1 LTVPSRERSVTFT
14 IQRSINCEIWGTE
27 IMGKRMHALLLVTGS
42 VVALSACDRAVTP
55 APSKAGEVDVLVGAW
70 RSHLQVNNGAFA
82 GMQGLEFMYVFNLGG
97 TMTES
102 SNYDASP
109 PVQPAYGVW
118 RKTAARQFEARYE
131 FYNTRPPAAFGE
143 IVKGGG
149 WVPDGYG
156 LFVEKI
162 VLAEDGQSFTSS
174 MTYTMFDNTGKRTDA
189 GGGATGTATRIG
201 F

>member
-1 LTVPSRERSVTFT
+1 
-14 IQRSINCEIWGTE
+14 
-27 IMGKRMHALLLVTGS
+27 MGKLVRTLFLVTCS
-42 VVALSACDRAVTP
+42 AVALSACEQAATL
-55 APSKAGEVDVLVGAW
+55 APSKAGEADELVGAW
-70 RSHLQVNNGAFA
+70 RSQLQVNSGAFA

-118 RKTAARQFEARYE
+118 RKTGAREFEARYE
-131 FYNTRPPAAFGE
+131 FYNTKPPGAFGE

-149 WVPDGYG
+149 WGPDGYG
-156 LFVEKI
+156 LFIEKI
-162 VLAEDGQSFTSS
+162 VLSEDRHSFTSTMS
-174 MTYTMFDNTGKRTDA
+174 YTMYDNSGKPTDA
-189 GGGATGTATRIG
+189 SGSATGTGTRIG